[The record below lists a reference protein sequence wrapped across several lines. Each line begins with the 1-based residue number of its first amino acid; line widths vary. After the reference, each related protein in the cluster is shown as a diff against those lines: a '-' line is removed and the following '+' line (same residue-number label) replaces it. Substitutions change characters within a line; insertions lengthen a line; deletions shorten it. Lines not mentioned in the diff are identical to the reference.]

1 MKKKIKNTPFIFEA
15 SLPKG
20 TTIQNWILRIVWI
33 VMDMTLY
40 FQTEIIDS
48 KRVQLEVSE
57 QSGSQRTTQNSEV
70 FKKLEPSTFHPLRHV
85 KITLPQEVF
94 PSPNPSSE
102 ATADFVLLRIHRRL
116 GRDEPLDDPIVALL
130 GCQNQWCSASGS
142 CGPMAQAQQAEPN
155 GTHWEKK
162 L

>member
-1 MKKKIKNTPFIFEA
+1 
-15 SLPKG
+15 
-20 TTIQNWILRIVWI
+20 
-33 VMDMTLY
+33 MDMTLY

-85 KITLPQEVF
+85 KIPLPQEGF

-102 ATADFVLLRIHRRL
+102 ATTVFALRIHRRL
-116 GRDEPLDDPIVALL
+116 GLDEPLHDQLVALL
-130 GCQNQWCSASGS
+130 CCFMQRCCASGS
-142 CGPMAQAQQAEPN
+142 RGPMAQAPQAEPN
-155 GTHWEKK
+155 GTKGEKNFEK
-162 L
+162 I